1 MTLSDAGAVTTRRP
15 LSEDDNDNISTY
27 TVSEDGASLSD
38 TSERRRLIRHKKA
51 VRAVAL
57 VVATLMSLCA
67 GSNAVFSL
75 YAPSFQSRLRYTQFQ
90 VNGVAIGSSIA
101 LYLPISVMGYV
112 CDRAGPAPLSLL
124 AALLFATG
132 YGTAAAVYR
141 KLDLEYNSLI
151 GARPSAPANEWSYP
165 LMVFA
170 FVCIGAATCAMYIS
184 AVSTCAKNFGKGKY
198 RGLALA
204 LPITAFGISG
214 MWISQCASR
223 WMYARRPDGSKGDID
238 VFRFFLFLG
247 MLLLS
252 VGILGFFTLKVVDE
266 EDLIEGAI
274 EELEQSGL
282 LDDRSLLRRAERG
295 YGTSTPATP
304 ASIASTPLLAGSFR
318 DDDDAQWKKNWVL
331 NAETRR
337 FLADHTMWPFA
348 LAFLLM
354 VGPGE
359 AFINNLGTIIGTLS
373 PPTAEGFGTGTSA
386 ATHVSIFGLTSTFGR
401 MLVGTIT
408 DLVAPA
414 PQTQHAQLPIHHHTS
429 RLQRFTIS
437 RVAFMLFFAMT
448 MSLGLAFLASGAA
461 QNHADRFWVVS
472 GLVGAGYGAIFSL
485 APLIVTII
493 WGVENFATNFGVV
506 TTLPALGSTFWGL
519 VYAAGYQ
526 TSASQPDQPPGPNGS
541 AGDELFCYGKGC
553 YSATFWGEAIT
564 VWVACALLLWAW
576 LGPGGWKQR
585 GILI

>member
-1 MTLSDAGAVTTRRP
+1 MATSQRN
-15 LSEDDNDNISTY
+15 DDDNISTY
-27 TVSEDGASLSD
+27 TVSDDGASLSD
-38 TSERRRLIRHKKA
+38 TSERRRLIRNKKA
-51 VRAVAL
+51 VRAVSL
-57 VVATLMSLCA
+57 VVSTLITLSA

-75 YAPSFQSRLRYTQFQ
+75 YAPKFQSRLRYTQFQ

-112 CDRAGPAPLSLL
+112 CDRAGPAPLSLF
-124 AALLFATG
+124 AAFLFAAG
-132 YGTAAAVYR
+132 YGIAATLYR
-141 KLDLEYNSLI
+141 KLDIEYNNLGMSP
-151 GARPSAPANEWSYP
+151 ARGNEWSYP

-170 FVCIGAATCAMYIS
+170 FVCIGAGTCALYIS
-184 AVSTCAKNFGKGKY
+184 SVSTCAKNFGKGKY
-198 RGLALA
+198 RGVALA
-204 LPITAFGISG
+204 IPITGFGISG
-214 MWISQCASR
+214 MWVSQFASKFL
-223 WMYARRPDGSKGDID
+223 YTIRPDGSKGDVD
-238 VFRFFLFLG
+238 VFRFFIFLAILLFT
-247 MLLLS
+247 
-252 VGILGFFTLKVVDE
+252 VGVLGFFTLKVVDE
-266 EDLIEGAI
+266 QDLIEEAI

-282 LDDRSLLRRAERG
+282 LDDRSLLQRSERA
-295 YGTSTPATP
+295 YGTNTPGPRTP
-304 ASIASTPLLAGSFR
+304 ASLESASLLGGSFI
-318 DDDDAQWKKNWVL
+318 DDDDARWKKNWVL
-331 NAETRR
+331 NAETKR
-337 FLADHTMWPFA
+337 FLTDHTMWPFA

-373 PPTAEGFGTGTSA
+373 PPVAEGLQGSTSA
-386 ATHVSIFGLTSTFGR
+386 ATHVSIFGVTSTLSR
-401 MLVGTIT
+401 MLIGSIT

-414 PQTQHAQLPIHHHTS
+414 PETQHPQLSIHRS
-429 RLQRFTIS
+429 SGLQRFTIS
-437 RVAFMLFFAMT
+437 RIAFMFSFALA
-448 MSLGLAFLASGAA
+448 MSMGLAFLASGAA

-485 APLIVTII
+485 APLVVTII

-526 TSASQPDQPPGPNGS
+526 AGAHNPTEPSAPGDGMD
-541 AGDELFCYGKGC
+541 DELFCYGKHC

-576 LGPGGWKQR
+576 LGPGGWRQR